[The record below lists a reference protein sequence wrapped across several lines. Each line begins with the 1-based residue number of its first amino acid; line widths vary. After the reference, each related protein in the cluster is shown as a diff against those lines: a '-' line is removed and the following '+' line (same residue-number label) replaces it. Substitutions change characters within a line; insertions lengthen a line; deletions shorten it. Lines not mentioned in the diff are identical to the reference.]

1 MRRLAN
7 ILWLGVKELRSLAA
21 DPVLALFM
29 AYSFSLG
36 IYSQATGISYELR
49 NASVAIL
56 DEDHSPL
63 SARIRDALLPPHF
76 KAPELIA
83 AEEVDRRM
91 DTARNTFV
99 LDIPPLFQRDLLAGH
114 RPAVQLNVD
123 ATA

>member
-29 AYSFSLG
+29 AYSFSLA

-49 NASVAIL
+49 NASVAIV
-56 DEDHSPL
+56 DEDRSQL
-63 SARIRDALLPPHF
+63 SARLRDALLPPHF
-76 KAPELIA
+76 KPPELITA
-83 AEEVDRRM
+83 AAVDQRM

-99 LDIPPLFQRDLLAGH
+99 IDIAVASTLSWIAG
-114 RPAVQLNVD
+114 R
-123 ATA
+123 